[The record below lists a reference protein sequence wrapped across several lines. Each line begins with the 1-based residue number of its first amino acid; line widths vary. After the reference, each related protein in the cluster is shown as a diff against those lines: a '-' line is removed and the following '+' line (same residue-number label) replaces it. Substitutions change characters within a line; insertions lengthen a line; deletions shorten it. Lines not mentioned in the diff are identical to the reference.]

1 MRSLMLPTVALLLSV
16 TAIAA
21 LAQTSSL
28 DPTTGARPG
37 HEPGVGTSLPLSNNA
52 SNIEPSDT
60 RSVIAPTLPPSSAGA
75 NATAHEYLNAALVA
89 LVAGRTGEAQQS
101 LEMAETRALDR
112 SVAADQADEPS
123 HSRFIARI
131 GQARRALGDGDT
143 KRTIALIDLALSS

>member
-1 MRSLMLPTVALLLSV
+1 MRPLMLPTVALLSM

-28 DPTTGARPG
+28 DPATGARPG
-37 HEPGVGTSLPLSNNA
+37 HEPGVGTSLPLSNKA
-52 SNIEPSDT
+52 SNIVPGDT
-60 RSVIAPTLPPSSAGA
+60 RSLIAPTLPPSSAGA
-75 NATAHEYLNAALVA
+75 NATAHEYLNAARAA

-112 SVAADQADEPS
+112 SVAADQADAPS

-131 GQARRALGDGDT
+131 AEARRALGDGDAT
-143 KRTIALIDLALSS
+143 RTIALIDLALSS